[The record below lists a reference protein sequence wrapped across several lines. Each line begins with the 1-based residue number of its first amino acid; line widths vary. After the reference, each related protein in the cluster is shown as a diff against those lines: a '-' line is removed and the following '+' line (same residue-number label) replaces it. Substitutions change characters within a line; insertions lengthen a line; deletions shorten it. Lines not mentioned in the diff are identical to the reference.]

1 MSSPRTHDLDGSGRA
16 NDYEQM
22 FFRCSSN
29 NGIETTEEIK
39 PRLYRPTP
47 GRLRSMPIFHI
58 AEQWYSHLA
67 RRTATERPG
76 DQSGPGSHSQVLE
89 FEYVDCACPPVPRK
103 PLRAATIVR
112 EAQSRRQDVGDILIS
127 EAWPFLSNAGSR
139 GVRKPQSLG
148 ARRSLRCDSAST
160 GAKDGFPLGERQRIE
175 SPVIYQGN
183 FTVLTKLKYGLATLP
198 FSSCPDTLFR
208 DLPTAVSLFP

>member
-1 MSSPRTHDLDGSGRA
+1 MTTSKCFSVVHPITALRQRKRSNHGFTAQRRGGSDQCRYFTSPSNGTHIWLG
-16 NDYEQM
+16 
-22 FFRCSSN
+22 
-29 NGIETTEEIK
+29 
-39 PRLYRPTP
+39 
-47 GRLRSMPIFHI
+47 
-58 AEQWYSHLA
+58 
-67 RRTATERPG
+67 ERQLG
-76 DQSGPGSHSQVLE
+76 DQATRRVRDLILRCWNSSTSIARAL
-89 FEYVDCACPPVPRK
+89 PVPRK

-160 GAKDGFPLGERQRIE
+160 GAKDGFPLGERQRTE

-198 FSSCPDTLFR
+198 FSSCPDALFR